1 MQSIK
6 TRGKSES
13 RPQGPRPPP
22 VAALA
27 KVLPQTKHWK
37 NILLQA
43 LRTTCM
49 LCPFWWTWILRQGT
63 SCGVAV
69 GSLPYSRLLWPFCA
83 PLALQKACKASKAPR
98 HQKLCNSLLCNTE
111 GGGCQHKAALR
122 VVSGVVLLVSEW
134 FFCYLNKFT
143 NQSRPSLLELSILF
157 INWLVSSW
165 SSSLPFDLQVAAVTV
180 KVGCL
185 ALYNANILQNVT
197 KLWTLSGLILNLE
210 RSEL

>member
-27 KVLPQTKHWK
+27 KVLPQAKHWK

-98 HQKLCNSLLCNTE
+98 HQKLRNSLLCNTE
-111 GGGCQHKAALR
+111 GGGCQHKAALL
-122 VVSGVVLLVSEW
+122 VVSGVVSLVSEW
-134 FFCYLNKFT
+134 FFVTST
-143 NQSRPSLLELSILF
+143 NSRTNLDHL
-157 INWLVSSW
+157 SW
-165 SSSLPFDLQVAAVTV
+165 SYPYYSSIDWCPPEVHHCLLICKLQ
-180 KVGCL
+180 
-185 ALYNANILQNVT
+185 Q
-197 KLWTLSGLILNLE
+197 
-210 RSEL
+210 